1 METLWRKL
9 IKYRVAV
16 LSGTVA
22 FLIVLGGIFIKL
34 NRNYAVEVLKAQ
46 FSVLENS
53 LLSAGYDFA
62 YDNVEFYTLSPWQ
75 IMRIKNFR
83 IYSLDAG
90 HFNEWSVAE
99 LNINAGILRP
109 NKVVVYLGENQSV
122 TWRQRVWP
130 LTVPDFK
137 IFVDIKRDQLRRIA
151 FKLQNISVENLLTI
165 EQFDFTA
172 RSAGFP
178 FMALRADIRG
188 MLFDDILGWP
198 LNKTI
203 DHFYVNAFING
214 EIDRSA
220 VMGEA
225 VYDWIDRGGSIAVQK
240 MILNWKPLIMVG
252 NGDLTF
258 DENLNASLHLNTA
271 SLALSETLD
280 KLNENG
286 YLLNKGVFVA
296 KLLLDKKAV
305 MQDAKDKYKT
315 VVTPVKIDKDGVR
328 VENIRIR

>member
-9 IKYRVAV
+9 IKYQVA
-16 LSGTVA
+16 LFSGALA
-22 FLIVLGGIFIKL
+22 FVIVLGGIFIKL
-34 NRNYAVEVLKAQ
+34 NRTYAVEILKSQ

-62 YDNVEFYTLSPWQ
+62 YDHVEFYTLSPWQ
-75 IMRIKNFR
+75 IVRIKNFR

-90 HFNEWSVAE
+90 HADEWSVAE
-99 LNINAGILRP
+99 LNINAGLLRP
-109 NKVVVYLGENQSV
+109 NKVELYLDENQSIKKS
-122 TWRQRVWP
+122 QHVWS
-130 LTVPDFK
+130 LNIPDFK
-137 IFVDIKRDQLRRIA
+137 INVDIKRDQLRRIA
-151 FKLQNISVENLLTI
+151 FKLQNISVENLFTI

-178 FMALRADIRG
+178 FMALRADVRG
-188 MLFDDILGWP
+188 VVFDDILGWP

-220 VMGEA
+220 VIGEA
-225 VYDWIDRGGSIAVQK
+225 VYDWIDRGGNIAVQK

-252 NGDLTF
+252 NGDLSF
-258 DENLNASLHLNTA
+258 DENLNASLQLNTA
-271 SLALSETLD
+271 SLALSEVLD

-296 KLLLDKKAV
+296 KILLDKKAK
-305 MQDAKDKYKT
+305 QDTKDKYKT
-315 VVTPVKIDKDGVR
+315 VVTPVKFDKDGLS
-328 VENIRIR
+328 VENIRIW